1 VLGRYGKG
9 FNAYDTLKDSGCLR
23 IMCGRGHDSRTVNE
37 IYPPG
42 QGDILPNLRYE
53 DKHLGLFSSMVILGA
68 YLGFSWHRCD
78 AADLTTLEG
87 INDAALAYVWV
98 SNKSDGNLLFI

>member
-1 VLGRYGKG
+1 
-9 FNAYDTLKDSGCLR
+9 
-23 IMCGRGHDSRTVNE
+23 
-37 IYPPG
+37 
-42 QGDILPNLRYE
+42 
-53 DKHLGLFSSMVILGA
+53 MVILGA
-68 YLGFSWHRCD
+68 YLGFSWYRCD